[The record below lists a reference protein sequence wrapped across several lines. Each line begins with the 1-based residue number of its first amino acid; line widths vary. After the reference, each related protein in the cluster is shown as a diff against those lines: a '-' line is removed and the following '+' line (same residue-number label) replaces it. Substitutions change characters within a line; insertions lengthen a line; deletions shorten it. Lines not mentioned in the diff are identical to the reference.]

1 MKRNFLIPLILS
13 GCLFLGAEAIAQ
25 EDRLAVEEISQ
36 DDLGN
41 VTDEFQEYF
50 FEALKQKGIENYEK
64 AITALRACAKLEPGK
79 AVVYFEMAKNY
90 RAMEDYDNAIISLKK
105 ALDLEPQRLSI
116 LKEMY
121 GTYRDAGDFG
131 NAIAILKRLDQKDYE
146 YSQELANLY
155 MLNGQYDE
163 ALQLLDELDRKLGSN
178 TYRTTM
184 RRQIYARTNNT
195 DAQIEKLL
203 EDIAAHPENEQNYLN
218 LIYIYSEQ
226 KAYEK
231 AFNTAQQLLK
241 VDPGSKLVHLAL
253 YKFYLEKG
261 NPEEAVKSMKIVFE
275 SEEIDTESKYK
286 VLNDFLMFVN
296 EHPEYQ
302 GDLMEVSREL
312 SEWEDTPE
320 LYEQLGKYY
329 LKNNKKEAA
338 LRYFELGLKET
349 PDNFELLKNTLL
361 LQLEYGKLAE
371 ADKLSQEATEMF
383 PAQPLVYLLR
393 GIILNKLQ
401 KYSEAEE
408 ILTFGLDFLIDDK
421 KTEVDF
427 YAQLAI
433 SYRGQ
438 HKEEKAL
445 EFQQKAD
452 RLVNELN

>member
-1 MKRNFLIPLILS
+1 MKRNFLISFILL
-13 GCLFLGAEAIAQ
+13 GCLFLRTGVIAQ
-25 EDRLAVEEISQ
+25 EDKLSEEEINQ

-64 AITALRACAKLEPGK
+64 AITALEACAKLDPGK
-79 AVVYFEMAKNY
+79 AVVYFEMGKNY
-90 RAMEDYDNAIISLKK
+90 RALEKFENAITNFQK
-105 ALDLEPQRLSI
+105 ALELDPKRSSI
-116 LKEMY
+116 LREMY
-121 GTYRDAGDFG
+121 GTYRDAGDYG
-131 NAIAILKRLDQKDYE
+131 NAISTLKKLNQKKNDYT
-146 YSQELANLY
+146 QELANLY
-155 MLNGQYDE
+155 MLNGQYEE
-163 ALQLLDELDRKLGSN
+163 ALKLIDELDRKLGSN

-203 EDIAAHPENEQNYLN
+203 EDITGDPENEQNYLN
-218 LIYIYSEQ
+218 LIYLYSEQ
-226 KAYEK
+226 QDYEK
-231 AFNTAQQLLK
+231 AFNTAQRLLE

-261 NPEEAVKSMKIVFE
+261 NPEEAVRSMKIVFE
-275 SEEIDTESKYK
+275 SEEIDAQSKYK

-302 GDLMEVSREL
+302 QDLIEVSREL

-329 LKNNKKEAA
+329 LKNNKKEDA

-361 LQLEYGKLAE
+361 LQLEYGKLNE

-393 GIILNKLQ
+393 GVTLNKLQ

-427 YAQLAI
+427 YAQLAV

-438 HKEEKAL
+438 HKEEKAQ

-452 RLVNELN
+452 RLINELN